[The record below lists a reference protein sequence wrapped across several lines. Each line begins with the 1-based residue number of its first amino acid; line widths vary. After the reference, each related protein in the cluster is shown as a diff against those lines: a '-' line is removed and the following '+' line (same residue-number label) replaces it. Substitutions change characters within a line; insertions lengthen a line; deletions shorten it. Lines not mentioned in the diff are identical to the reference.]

1 MEQKAKYYRAS
12 NMITINYLIS
22 RNFKFEEE
30 VLENIYEGKT
40 TYLFSFRTDNQ
51 EGINDAIDYVKKC
64 KQNGER
70 LYFPEEHTDNQMTFK
85 EANKIR
91 WVAIEMCFPNL
102 RDK

>member
-1 MEQKAKYYRAS
+1 MKERVYKTS
-12 NMITINYLIS
+12 NFITINYLIS
-22 RNFKFEEE
+22 KGFNFEEE
-30 VLENIYEGKT
+30 VFENIYEGKT

-64 KQNGER
+64 RQNGER
-70 LYFPEEHTDNQMTFK
+70 LYFPDTHTDDQMTFK